1 MRRYDALSHNSYL
14 HAIAALGHAQN
25 RAPYATGAI
34 AGEDGVIRETQR
46 CARCFCSG
54 FGQFT

>member
-46 CARCFCSG
+46 CARCFGSG
-54 FGQFT
+54 FG